1 MSGYTFD
8 FLNKLNSGSRASLL
22 GGGLPGSVPLKDL
35 GNTDNPQGGL
45 RVGGLQGGGA
55 GPNSSSGME
64 GGNARGMDR
73 NVLRNAFGNSAIDFT
88 GYRDRE
94 KLLNIIS
101 QGCAAN
107 PTLCQD
113 ITAEQIAEIIDI
125 SPLSLSN
132 PSNFTATFGGPLGL
146 ANGKGSLCG
155 QFRAATSL
163 GDPRVSLI
171 GGGRAPDQWYGK
183 TPNPLAGKRVNGVK
197 VGDSL
202 KTTNISPDNVI
213 NSIGYANGLP
223 GIPPTPS
230 LRYIYQKGGS
240 SYSGNPKFVADS
252 SDFVRFKKLKAKTKT
267 YNNKSFGGSVPQDA
281 YSARARARG

>member
-8 FLNKLNSGSRASLL
+8 FLNKLTNGSRASLL

-35 GNTDNPQGGL
+35 GNTANPQGGL

-55 GPNSSSGME
+55 GPNGSSGME

-73 NVLRNAFGNSAIDFT
+73 NVLRNAFGNSVIDFT

-94 KLLNIIS
+94 ALLVAITNICNKP
-101 QGCAAN
+101 GGNCAPQTPN
-107 PTLCQD
+107 
-113 ITAEQIAEIIDI
+113 QILETIDI
-125 SPLSLSN
+125 SPLELSN
-132 PSNFTATFGGPLGL
+132 PNNFITINSNNKL
-146 ANGKGSLCG
+146 ANDKGSLCG

-163 GDPRVSLI
+163 GDPRVPLI

-183 TPNPLAGKRVNGVK
+183 TPNPLADKRVNGVK

-202 KTTNISPDNVI
+202 KTTNISIDNFI
-213 NSIGYANGLP
+213 NAINNN
-223 GIPPTPS
+223 S
-230 LRYIYQKGGS
+230 LRNLYQTSGA

-252 SDFVRFKKLKAKTKT
+252 SDFVRFKKLKAKSKT
-267 YNNKSFGGSVPQDA
+267 YNDKSFGGSVPQDA